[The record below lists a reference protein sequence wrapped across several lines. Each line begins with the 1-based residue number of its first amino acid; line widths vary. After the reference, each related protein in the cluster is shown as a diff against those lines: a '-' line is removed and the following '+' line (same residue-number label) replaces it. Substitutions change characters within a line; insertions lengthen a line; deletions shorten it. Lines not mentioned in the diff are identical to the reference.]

1 VLVPRRLGCGSLRR
15 TGLVLVAT
23 VVCASA
29 TTTGRAL
36 AGDPCASAA
45 IAQRSLLSDE
55 LAAACAINGERT
67 ARGLRPLRWDP
78 ALADAARRYSDEMVA
93 GRFFSHISPSGGRL
107 WARVAAT
114 GYLCGAARWRL
125 GEMLAWG
132 TGWRAAPPA
141 VVAAWLASAPH
152 RDILLRPG
160 YRDVGVGVAAG
171 DPLAGDASVDGLTYS
186 AELGTRPGSSA
197 SGVRTG
203 KTCLR
208 RERRRWRRSP
218 TFG

>member
-1 VLVPRRLGCGSLRR
+1 VLVPRRLGWGSLRR

-23 VVCASA
+23 VVCAST

-67 ARGLRPLRWDP
+67 ARGLRPLRWNP
-78 ALADAARRYSDEMVA
+78 ALADAARRYSEEMVA

-152 RDILLRPG
+152 RDILLAPG

-186 AELGTRPGSSA
+186 AELGTRRGAPPVACAQRKRA
-197 SGVRTG
+197 SVVKGAA
-203 KTCLR
+203 
-208 RERRRWRRSP
+208 WRRSP